1 MTKKKFTEEEL
12 RFNEDIKKIVLDI
25 LEKNKKPMIKIE
37 VSDDKPNLF
46 QSKFGGLP
54 YLPKDKEAPRDKEN
68 RQFTLLAQ
76 INIKELPENNIY
88 PMKEGILQ
96 FWILNDD
103 VYGLDFDNPLGNG
116 YKVVYYK
123 EIDKS
128 VTEEEILEKYKPYE
142 EDENYFPIEGE
153 FSLKFELRDG
163 YFSDSN
169 DDFREIVD
177 EEMKKFYLDKKIK
190 IANYVE
196 NILSKIGEITFEE
209 EQDLEYYIESF
220 YCYNMAKYYYEL
232 NKKVV
237 SVKALT
243 ENYGITPEDELLIDK
258 EELKNC
264 LGDFF
269 INIEYELELTPAPT
283 EDMCIMGVD
292 VVEFTMWGEIV
303 GLLYNEKDNIIY
315 LKEQHS

>member
-1 MTKKKFTEEEL
+1 MINITEKFGKGGNLMTKKKFTEEEL

-25 LEKNKKPMIKIE
+25 LEKNKKPTIKIE

-54 YLPKDKEAPRDKEN
+54 YLPKDKEVPRDKEN

-76 INIKELPENNIY
+76 INIEELPENNIY

-103 VYGLDFDNPLGNG
+103 VYGLDFDNLLGNG

-177 EEMKKFYLDKKIK
+177 EEMKKFYLENREKYPEILKVYKDGEYLNYWDIWDILEEDKEIGEKLFEAGHKIGGYPNFTQSDVRDLK
-190 IANYVE
+190 AGYNILLLQIDSEGTDEHKIMWGDCGIANFFIRE
-196 NILSKIGEITFEE
+196 K
-209 EQDLEYYIESF
+209 DL
-220 YCYNMAKYYYEL
+220 KEL
-232 NKKVV
+232 NF
-237 SVKALT
+237 
-243 ENYGITPEDELLIDK
+243 DEVI
-258 EELKNC
+258 
-264 LGDFF
+264 
-269 INIEYELELTPAPT
+269 
-283 EDMCIMGVD
+283 
-292 VVEFTMWGEIV
+292 
-303 GLLYNEKDNIIY
+303 YNWDCC
-315 LKEQHS
+315 

>member
-25 LEKNKKPMIKIE
+25 LEKNKKPTIKIE

-54 YLPKDKEAPRDKEN
+54 YLPKDKEVPRDKEN

-76 INIKELPENNIY
+76 INIEELPENNIY

-103 VYGLDFDNPLGNG
+103 VYGLDFDNLLGNG

-177 EEMKKFYLDKKIK
+177 EEMKKFYLENREKYPEILKVYKDGEYLNYWDIWDILEEDKEIGEKLFEAGHKIGGYPNFTQSDVRDLK
-190 IANYVE
+190 AGYNILLLQIDSEGTDEHKIMWGDCGIANFFIRE
-196 NILSKIGEITFEE
+196 K
-209 EQDLEYYIESF
+209 DL
-220 YCYNMAKYYYEL
+220 KEL
-232 NKKVV
+232 NF
-237 SVKALT
+237 
-243 ENYGITPEDELLIDK
+243 DEVI
-258 EELKNC
+258 
-264 LGDFF
+264 
-269 INIEYELELTPAPT
+269 
-283 EDMCIMGVD
+283 
-292 VVEFTMWGEIV
+292 
-303 GLLYNEKDNIIY
+303 YNWDCC
-315 LKEQHS
+315 

>member
-25 LEKNKKPMIKIE
+25 LEKNKKPTIKIE

-54 YLPKDKEAPRDKEN
+54 YLPKDKEVPRDKEN

-76 INIKELPENNIY
+76 INIEELPENNIY

-103 VYGLDFDNPLGNG
+103 VYGLDFDNLLGNG

-177 EEMKKFYLDKKIK
+177 EEMKKFYLENREKYPEILKVYKDEKYLNYWDIWDILEENKEIGEKLFEAGHKIGGYPNFTQSDVRDLK
-190 IANYVE
+190 AGY
-196 NILSKIGEITFEE
+196 NILLLQIDSEGTDEHEI
-209 EQDLEYYIESF
+209 
-220 YCYNMAKYYYEL
+220 
-232 NKKVV
+232 
-237 SVKALT
+237 
-243 ENYGITPEDELLIDK
+243 
-258 EELKNC
+258 
-264 LGDFF
+264 
-269 INIEYELELTPAPT
+269 
-283 EDMCIMGVD
+283 
-292 VVEFTMWGEIV
+292 MWGDCGIAIS
-303 GLLYNEKDNIIY
+303 L
-315 LKEQHS
+315 